1 MRLAM
6 NSRMRG
12 SNGAT
17 GPLMRAHHRRDG
29 AEVDADRLAHDA
41 LEQRG
46 LVLEVEIDRS
56 LAEAGAFSD
65 IVQPRR
71 GEALLDEQRERR
83 VEDLARTLG
92 RGTALFHG
100 LHITNL
106 LVS

>member
-1 MRLAM
+1 M

-12 SNGAT
+12 KSGAT
-17 GPLMRAHHRRDG
+17 GPRWALDHRRHRAEIDG
-29 AEVDADRLAHDA
+29 DRLAHHA

-56 LAEAGAFSD
+56 LRQAGPFSD
-65 IVQPRR
+65 IVEARR
-71 GEALLDEQRERR
+71 GEALLDEQRERG
-83 VEDLARTLG
+83 VDDLAGTLSG
-92 RGTALFHG
+92 GTALFYG